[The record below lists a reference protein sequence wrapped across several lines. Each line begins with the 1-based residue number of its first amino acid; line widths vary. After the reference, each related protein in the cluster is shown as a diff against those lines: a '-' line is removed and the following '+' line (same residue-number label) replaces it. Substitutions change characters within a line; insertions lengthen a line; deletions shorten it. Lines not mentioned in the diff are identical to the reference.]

1 MARPT
6 PPRRAGRQ
14 TPEHRMGLSLN
25 LRKRLPHFDLRL
37 DLTCARGS
45 LTAIVGPSGAGK
57 STLIRLVAGLDAPD
71 WGRIE
76 LGGRVLFDKAA
87 GTDVPT
93 RRRRVGMVF
102 QDYPLFSH
110 LTVEKNVAF
119 SCPDTARVAA
129 LLDRFGI
136 RNLAR
141 RRPDDISGGE
151 RQRAAMCQ
159 ALASA
164 PDVLL
169 LDEPF
174 SALDAPTRADLR
186 RELLHQTRNLGIPV
200 LLVTHDLHEAS
211 VLGDSIFP
219 MADGR
224 HDAEWLK
231 GAISGARH
239 AAAHLSTCVCA

>member
-1 MARPT
+1 
-6 PPRRAGRQ
+6 
-14 TPEHRMGLSLN
+14 MGLSIH

-37 DLTCARGS
+37 DLTCPRGR

-76 LGGRVLFDKAA
+76 LDGRVIFDKAA
-87 GTDVPT
+87 GADVPT

-110 LTVEKNVAF
+110 LSVEKNVAF
-119 SCPDTARVAA
+119 SCPDRARVAA

-136 RNLAR
+136 GHLAR

-159 ALASA
+159 ALASD
-164 PDVLL
+164 PDILL

-186 RELLHQTRNLGIPV
+186 RELLHQTRSLGIPV
-200 LLVTHDLHEAS
+200 LLVTHDLCEAS
-211 VLGDSIFP
+211 ELGDAIFP
-219 MADGR
+219 MTDGR
-224 HDAEWLK
+224 HDPEWLK
-231 GAISGARH
+231 GAIAGARH
-239 AAAHLSTCVCA
+239 AAVHLSTCVCA